1 MLTKVSHRVGG
12 SVALVALALVLSV
25 AYGQATPTVFLAD
38 DSPLVG
44 NTTSPTH
51 ALPVLFVHGHRPDSE
66 TNPEPHYRSTWQLPL
81 GNLPSFSQTL
91 NHGDNAGL
99 GIEPYYIY
107 FTDHNRSIVDDARDI
122 GEAIELILQRHD
134 PHYIPN
140 DPNHL
145 PTVQIVI
152 IAYSKGTISTRL
164 YLKSLV
170 EDLSTT
176 HNLPPPRQDFRPV
189 SEFIAIA
196 PPNHGTRWPL
206 LTQSLAVRQL
216 NNGYGGLL
224 CLPYG
229 DAEAADFIQ
238 SLNGHPIADSHIGAS
253 PQDIYPSEAPGSRSD
268 GAPPQQGV
276 LYLTLYADNNRDP
289 VGGDT
294 PQDDCD
300 FFGQQQGRKLARNL
314 APDAVNMPVASIP
327 GGTDGAAVHANTIH
341 TQDVICL
348 ALYTAVHHRAPAVG
362 MTCPLQND
370 IPIVPVPAR
379 ASVMLTLDL
388 SGSMLSPVCPG
399 CATRLQVLQDAAE
412 IFLQLWALVGTPQ
425 DQVGLAYFRTDVDTP
440 LIPPNTAV
448 LGPLLPNVATLIN
461 NVRSQQTSLWE
472 LTAMGGG
479 LQAALNTLQS
489 ANNSRHVILFTDGM
503 QNVYPMVQEV
513 SGQLEISGTGTPQS
527 NIAPTVPPTRLDQL
541 LGTRVSV
548 IGIGADPAFTSLL
561 ADIAHDTDGL
571 VKFTTAPDTDL
582 RRFFIEELVNALRGF
597 SPQLVGYHHG
607 VISAGG
613 SVEAFA
619 VDHGARKVVLKLSWQ
634 QGQQLTFRVEKD
646 GVDLTPF
653 GTVVDGPFYR
663 FFALDLPTDVQGQTV
678 QPGGLWQMVIT
689 GPTGELYE
697 AAAIVDE
704 TFLHYDV
711 SLGAR
716 TYQVGETLELELR
729 LLADERPLKG
739 TAQVTA
745 TILAPRYSVA
755 TLLSTLPIAVEDK
768 SEPGLTM
775 RQRRVEALLHNEE
788 ALELLRPMATKVQ
801 LSAQEGGF
809 YRAAWPSVNVPG
821 IYTAIFHVAGDS
833 PELGTFQRTETISTA
848 VHFARADRQLSAL
861 KAMFVERTAH
871 GDVITIRLRP
881 QDAYGN
887 FLGPEV
893 GHEIQVALST
903 GTVDKDIGDLHD
915 GTYLIRLLVPQ
926 KADPQVTVT
935 VAGDILFRGRLS
947 ELR

>member
-1 MLTKVSHRVGG
+1 MSTKVSHWIGG
-12 SVALVALALVLSV
+12 AMVLAALALALST
-25 AYGQATPTVFLAD
+25 AYGQTAPTVFLAD

-44 NTTSPTH
+44 NTTSPAH
-51 ALPVLFVHGHRPDSE
+51 ALPVLFVHGHRPDSN
-66 TNPEPHYRSTWQLPL
+66 TNPEPHYRSTWQLSL

-107 FTDHNRSIVDDARDI
+107 FTDHNRSIVDDAREI
-122 GEAIELILQRHD
+122 GEAVELILQRHD

-140 DPNHL
+140 DPNHF
-145 PTVQIVI
+145 PTVQIVV

-170 EDLSTT
+170 ENLSPT
-176 HNLPPPRQDFRPV
+176 HNLPYPPMGFRPV

-196 PPNHGTRWPL
+196 PPNHGTQWPL
-206 LTQSLAVRQL
+206 PTQSLAVQQL

-229 DAEAADFIQ
+229 EPEATDFIQ
-238 SLNGHPIADSHIGAS
+238 SLNGHPIVDSHIGAS
-253 PQDIYPSEAPGSRSD
+253 PQDIHLPEAPGSRPD
-268 GAPPQQGV
+268 GTPPQEGV

-300 FFGQQQGRKLARNL
+300 FFGLQQGRKLARNL
-314 APDAVNMPVASIP
+314 APDAVNMPLASIP

-341 TQDVICL
+341 TPDVICL

-370 IPIVPVPAR
+370 IPIVPVPTR

-399 CATRLQVLQDAAE
+399 CTTRLQVLQDAVE
-412 IFLQLWALVGTPQ
+412 IFLQLWALVGAPQ

-440 LIPPNTAV
+440 LLPPNPAV

-461 NVRSQQTSLWE
+461 NVRSQQTSFWE

-489 ANNSRHVILFTDGM
+489 ARNSRHVILFTDGM

-513 SGQLEISGTGTPQS
+513 AGQLEISGTGIPQS
-527 NIAPTVPPTRLDQL
+527 NIAPTVPPTRLDQN
-541 LGTRVSV
+541 LGSRVSV
-548 IGIGADPAFTSLL
+548 IGIGAEPAFMSLL
-561 ADIAHDTDGL
+561 ADIASDTDGL

-607 VISAGG
+607 AVGASG

-619 VDHGARKVVLKLSWQ
+619 VDHGAHKVVLKLSWQ
-634 QGQQLTFRVEKD
+634 QGQQMTFRVEKD
-646 GVDLTPF
+646 GMDLTPF

-678 QPGGLWQMVIT
+678 QPGGLWQMIIT
-689 GPTGELYE
+689 GPTGEFYE

-704 TFLHYDV
+704 TLLHYDV

-729 LLADERPLKG
+729 LLADELPLKG
-739 TAQVTA
+739 TTQVTA
-745 TILAPRYSVA
+745 TILAPRYSVG

-768 SEPGLTM
+768 SEPGLTT
-775 RQRRVEALLHNEE
+775 RQRLVEALLHHEE
-788 ALELLRPMATKVQ
+788 FSQLLRPIATQVQ

-809 YRAAWPSVNVPG
+809 YRTAWPSVSVPG
-821 IYTAIFHVAGDS
+821 IYTVIFQVAGDS
-833 PELGTFQRTETISTA
+833 PELGTFHRTEAVSTV
-848 VHFARADRQLSAL
+848 VHFAEADRQRSELNAI
-861 KAMFVERTAH
+861 FVERTAQ
-871 GDVITIRLRP
+871 GDVMAIRLRP

-887 FLGPEV
+887 FLGPEA

-903 GTVDKDIGDLHD
+903 GTVDKNIGDLHD

-935 VAGDILFRGRLS
+935 VAGDILFRGQLS
-947 ELR
+947 ALR